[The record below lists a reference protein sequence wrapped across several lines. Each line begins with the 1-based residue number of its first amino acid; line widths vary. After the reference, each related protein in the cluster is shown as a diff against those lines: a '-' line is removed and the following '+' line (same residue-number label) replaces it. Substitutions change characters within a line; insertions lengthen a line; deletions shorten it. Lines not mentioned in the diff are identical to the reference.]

1 VRTTLTISD
10 DLMDRLKREA
20 RRSRRPFRTV
30 VNEAL
35 RLGVDRMNP
44 PARRA
49 EFRQR
54 TFKLGFPPGT
64 QLDKAL
70 QLAAR
75 LDDEEVVR
83 KLSLGK

>member
-1 VRTTLTISD
+1 MRTTLTIAD

-20 RRSRRPFRTV
+20 KRSRRPFKTV
-30 VNEAL
+30 VNDAL

-54 TFKLGFPPGT
+54 TFKMGFPPGT
-64 QLDKAL
+64 RLDKAL
-70 QLAAR
+70 QLAAH
-75 LDDEEVVR
+75 LGDEEVVR